1 MDFLAVPLTTDFSSI
16 AFYVLAVLF
25 GCSVIVW
32 ITLFVKFF
40 SLIQAKRLQSKALK
54 YLENTKRVSE
64 LRLLFSKMPKN
75 PLKEM
80 FRLGDREVKRFI
92 KTEAG
97 SDYDHRRELMDRL
110 ERMLEAR
117 ILLAE
122 KDLNAGQALLA
133 TIGVIS
139 PFIGLFGTVI
149 GVINTFLSISELN
162 SVELSVI
169 SPGIAEALV
178 ATAAGLFAAIPA
190 TLGYNLFRATI
201 RGMTETMDYFALQL
215 LHHLQ
220 QRLLPKNEKI

>member
-1 MDFLAVPLTTDFSSI
+1 MDFFSLPFTTNFSSI
-16 AFYVLAVLF
+16 AFGVLAVLLVA
-25 GCSVIVW
+25 SVIVW
-32 ITLFVKFF
+32 VTLFMKII
-40 SLIQAKRLQSKALK
+40 SLVRTKYLQARALK
-54 YLENTKRVSE
+54 FLETTNRVDE
-64 LRLLFSKMPKN
+64 LWLRFSKMPKN

-80 FRLGDREVKRFI
+80 FVLSNREVKEFL
-92 KTEAG
+92 EANPKSNYG
-97 SDYDHRRELMDRL
+97 HRRELMDRL
-110 ERMLEAR
+110 ERMLEGR

-133 TIGVIS
+133 TIGVTS
-139 PFIGLFGTVI
+139 PFIGLFGTVV
-149 GVINTFLSISELN
+149 GVINTFISIAELN

-215 LHHLQ
+215 LHYLQ
-220 QRLLPKNEKI
+220 KQLLPKQ